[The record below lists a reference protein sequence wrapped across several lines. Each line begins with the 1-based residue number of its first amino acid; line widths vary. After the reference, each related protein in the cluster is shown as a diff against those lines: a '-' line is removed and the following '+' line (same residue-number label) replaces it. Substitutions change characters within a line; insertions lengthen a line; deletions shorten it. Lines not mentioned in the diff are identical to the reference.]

1 MLHGGLSAKA
11 TPTRLEAF
19 LARNTRHLAIPG
31 NARLTQNPVLDSPE
45 GQREARLHFADHCAI
60 CHGNNGSGD
69 TPIGNGLYPKPPDL
83 RKPQTQEL
91 SDGELFWIIENGVR
105 FTGMPAFSSN
115 GNHIS
120 ANHGNGQDSW
130 KLVHF
135 IRHLPSIEPGEW
147 LQQKSRHGGERPRA
161 CVAPQVD
168 QPQPARHEEDAGLI
182 PDLETGLFDAKTG
195 DPYPINDNLS
205 IHEVNI
211 QKEIKRHWREISAYV
226 ISVLLDTY
234 EQQVDES
241 VRVEIHA
248 ALDALLLHLL
258 SSNAL
263 GAVSHLLR
271 EVAVGGRPSR
281 GDVSLVVGLV
291 GHRERHDVGRA

>member
-1 MLHGGLSAKA
+1 MRRGTVMMLIGVLLLGAAVAIAASMLHGGLSAKA

-69 TPIGNGLYPKPPDL
+69 TPIGNGLYPKPPDF

-135 IRHLPSIEPGEW
+135 IRHLPYLTAAERLEMERYNPKGPEDRAEEEEENEF
-147 LQQKSRHGGERPRA
+147 LNEATPKAKSES
-161 CVAPQVD
+161 QV
-168 QPQPARHEEDAGLI
+168 H
-182 PDLETGLFDAKTG
+182 
-195 DPYPINDNLS
+195 
-205 IHEVNI
+205 
-211 QKEIKRHWREISAYV
+211 KRK
-226 ISVLLDTY
+226 
-234 EQQVDES
+234 
-241 VRVEIHA
+241 
-248 ALDALLLHLL
+248 
-258 SSNAL
+258 
-263 GAVSHLLR
+263 
-271 EVAVGGRPSR
+271 
-281 GDVSLVVGLV
+281 
-291 GHRERHDVGRA
+291 